1 MVASI
6 NREGHKVRLTMKVSD
21 MVSIKDDAIPAV
33 VAAVQGILSMNYEWT
48 HRLVLDMSSCRLVLD
63 MSSIYMSEMMLML
76 IRCYSC

>member
-33 VAAVQGILSMNYEWT
+33 VAAVQGILSMNYE
-48 HRLVLDMSSCRLVLD
+48 L
-63 MSSIYMSEMMLML
+63 
-76 IRCYSC
+76 